1 MSLKLMIEGIRK
13 KGVSPVIA
21 TVLLVVM
28 VIVLALI
35 VFLWF
40 RGLTKESITKF
51 GGTNIELV
59 CDDVGFSADYSFGT
73 LTISNVGNV
82 PIFGI
87 SVKIVSSGSHTT
99 KELKDLST
107 LWPATGLKQGGIFSS
122 EDLSSQ
128 FSGATSIVLIPILVG
143 SSEKGERTHVCEERQ
158 GQEIIL

>member
-1 MSLKLMIEGIRK
+1 MSLENMIQKR
-13 KGVSPVIA
+13 GVSPVVA

-35 VFLWF
+35 IFLWF

-59 CDDVGFSADYSFGT
+59 CDDVSFSADYSFGT

-82 PIFGI
+82 PIFGMN
-87 SVKIVSSGSHTT
+87 VKIVRSGSHET
-99 KELKDLST
+99 KEIKDLST

-122 EDLSSQ
+122 EDLSLQ
-128 FSGATSIVLIPILVG
+128 FSGATEIVLIPILVG
-143 SSEKGERTHVCEERQ
+143 SSESGEKTHVCEERQ
-158 GQEIIL
+158 GQELVL

>member
-1 MSLKLMIEGIRK
+1 MSLENMIQKR
-13 KGVSPVIA
+13 GVSPVVA

-35 VFLWF
+35 IFLWF

-59 CDDVGFSADYSFGT
+59 CDDVSFSADYSFGT

-82 PIFGI
+82 PIFGMN
-87 SVKIVSSGSHTT
+87 VKIVRSGSHET
-99 KELKDLST
+99 KEIKVLST

-122 EDLSSQ
+122 EDLSLQ
-128 FSGATSIVLIPILVG
+128 FSGATEIVLIPILVG
-143 SSEKGERTHVCEERQ
+143 SSESGEKTHVCEERQ
-158 GQEIIL
+158 GQELVL

>member
-1 MSLKLMIEGIRK
+1 MIQKR
-13 KGVSPVIA
+13 GVSPVVA

-35 VFLWF
+35 IFLWF

-59 CDDVGFSADYSFGT
+59 CDDVSFSADYSFGT

-82 PIFGI
+82 PIFGMN
-87 SVKIVSSGSHTT
+87 VKIVRSGSHET
-99 KELKDLST
+99 KEIKVLST

-122 EDLSSQ
+122 DLQ
-128 FSGATSIVLIPILVG
+128 FSGATEIVLIPILVG
-143 SSEKGERTHVCEERQ
+143 SSESGEKTHVCEERQ
-158 GQEIIL
+158 GQELVL

>member
-1 MSLKLMIEGIRK
+1 MKRVLKGKR
-13 KGVSPVIA
+13 GVSPVVA

-59 CDDVGFSADYSFGT
+59 CDQVSFSSDYSSGT

-82 PIFGI
+82 PIFGMN
-87 SVKIVSSGSHTT
+87 VKIIKQGSYVT
-99 KELKDLST
+99 EEIKDIST
-107 LWPATGLKQGGIFSS
+107 SWSATGLKQGGIFSS
-122 EDLSSQ
+122 GDLSLQ
-128 FSGATSIVLIPILVG
+128 FSGATRIVLIPILVG
-143 SSEKGERTHVCEERQ
+143 SSESGEKTHVCEERQ
-158 GQEIIL
+158 GQEIVL

>member
-1 MSLKLMIEGIRK
+1 MKRELKGKR
-13 KGVSPVIA
+13 GVSPVVA

-59 CDDVGFSADYSFGT
+59 CDQVSFSSDYSSGT

-82 PIFGI
+82 PIFGMN
-87 SVKIVSSGSHTT
+87 VKIIKQGSYVT
-99 KELKDLST
+99 EEIKDIST
-107 LWPATGLKQGGIFSS
+107 SWSATGLKQGGIFSS
-122 EDLSSQ
+122 GDLSLQ
-128 FSGATSIVLIPILVG
+128 FSGATRIVLIPILVG
-143 SSEKGERTHVCEERQ
+143 SSESGEKTHVCEERQ
-158 GQEIIL
+158 GQEIVL